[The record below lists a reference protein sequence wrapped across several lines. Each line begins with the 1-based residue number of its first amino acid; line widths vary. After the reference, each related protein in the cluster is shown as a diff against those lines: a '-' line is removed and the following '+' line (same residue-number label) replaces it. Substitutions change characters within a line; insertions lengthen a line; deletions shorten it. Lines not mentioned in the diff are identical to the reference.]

1 MLVCGAK
8 RFGQG
13 DSGGGRGGG
22 GGGGESNLCHHSFS
36 TALKMKAHTH
46 AATSSNSYETRMDSV
61 EVLAVVVV
69 EVLATTVVAR
79 LARW

>member
-1 MLVCGAK
+1 
-8 RFGQG
+8 
-13 DSGGGRGGG
+13 
-22 GGGGESNLCHHSFS
+22 
-36 TALKMKAHTH
+36 MKAHTH

-69 EVLATTVVAR
+69 VVVVEVLATTVVAR